1 MADASDDIGYDI
13 ELDSSSKSNSNSSSN
28 FNSGSGSG
36 SAPSAPTPSVTLS
49 TSLMRTMQ
57 NSMIYGYRIRFI
69 HTFAYHVARTR
80 KPQRLLSGIWDSM
93 RMGVKHG
100 TALSLFAAVYRIVG
114 TIFNG
119 NAGNAGIAGF
129 AAGSLVYGGALFPQS
144 VVDDGICV
152 QVTLYAV
159 GRVIVGLG
167 RLLARR
173 FALSKRQRRAV
184 WVVFVGIVWAAV
196 MAMQD
201 TAGAGILPSG
211 LASSLRYMYGERA
224 ARWLEMVQ
232 Y

>member
-13 ELDSSSKSNSNSSSN
+13 ELDSSSKSSSSSSSSSN
-28 FNSGSGSG
+28 FISGSGT
-36 SAPSAPTPSVTLS
+36 APSAPTPSTTLS

-80 KPQRLLSGIWDSM
+80 KPQQLLSGIWDSM

-114 TIFNG
+114 TIFN
-119 NAGNAGIAGF
+119 GNAGIAGF

>member
-13 ELDSSSKSNSNSSSN
+13 ELDSSSKSSSSSSSN
-28 FNSGSGSG
+28 FNSGSGS
-36 SAPSAPTPSVTLS
+36 APAAPTPSTTLS

-80 KPQRLLSGIWDSM
+80 KPQQLLSGIWDSM

-114 TIFNG
+114 TIFN
-119 NAGNAGIAGF
+119 GNAGIAGF

-167 RLLARR
+167 RLFARR

>member
-13 ELDSSSKSNSNSSSN
+13 ELDSSSN
-28 FNSGSGSG
+28 FNSG
-36 SAPSAPTPSVTLS
+36 SAPSAPTPPSVTLS

-80 KPQRLLSGIWDSM
+80 KPQQLLSGIWDSM

-114 TIFNG
+114 TISN
-119 NAGNAGIAGF
+119 GNAGIAGF

>member
-13 ELDSSSKSNSNSSSN
+13 ELDSSSKSSSN
-28 FNSGSGSG
+28 FNSGSG

-80 KPQRLLSGIWDSM
+80 KPQQLLSGMWDSM

-119 NAGNAGIAGF
+119 NAGISGF

>member
-13 ELDSSSKSNSNSSSN
+13 ELDSSSKSSSSSSSN

-36 SAPSAPTPSVTLS
+36 SAPTPSTTLS

-69 HTFAYHVARTR
+69 HTFAYHVARAR
-80 KPQRLLSGIWDSM
+80 KPQQLLSGIWDSM

-114 TIFNG
+114 TISN
-119 NAGNAGIAGF
+119 GNAGIAGF